1 MLNSYFNLPEGTSC
15 YIHILDSSVGP
26 IWSQEKLEDLPG
38 PFQGIEFS
46 QYAGVYSKKTH
57 PITSNYHSWAI
68 LFWLAMPYI
77 TNYFSLK
84 KRWAVGECR
93 GPGRSHE
100 FMMDFES
107 QQKNTTYINGSKK
120 KMCEFPTQPWF
131 LGVLRNLGGREN
143 LRIFEIRGV
152 LVSPPFWTMDKAP
165 IILKTKAM
173 EPALFSLYF
182 NE

>member
-1 MLNSYFNLPEGTSC
+1 MAN
-15 YIHILDSSVGP
+15 VG
-26 IWSQEKLEDLPG
+26 G
-38 PFQGIEFS
+38 P
-46 QYAGVYSKKTH
+46 A
-57 PITSNYHSWAI
+57 
-68 LFWLAMPYI
+68 
-77 TNYFSLK
+77 
-84 KRWAVGECR
+84 
-93 GPGRSHE
+93 GRSHE

>member
-93 GPGRSHE
+93 GPGRAITWVHDGFRIPTKKHHLYKWFQKKNVWISESTMVSGGVEKLRGKGKFTDFRDSWCVGFPAILDYGQSTHHIKNQSHGA
-100 FMMDFES
+100 S
-107 QQKNTTYINGSKK
+107 LV
-120 KMCEFPTQPWF
+120 QP
-131 LGVLRNLGGREN
+131 LL
-143 LRIFEIRGV
+143 
-152 LVSPPFWTMDKAP
+152 
-165 IILKTKAM
+165 
-173 EPALFSLYF
+173 
-182 NE
+182 